1 MRASLRRLRSNFATA
16 NLPAGAYVGRIL
28 KGARLSDLPVGP
40 SASSSLFVINLK
52 TAKALGVEV
61 PAKLLALADEGIE
74 QRLHLLRCMSLKL
87 APSLPFWLVRT
98 SLARR
103 HSLVA
108 GSSAGAR
115 GDARWCSDNR
125 AELQNIAGREDPIL
139 CRLPSEDSRALGS
152 VWVALSKS
160 LENQLGQFFP
170 NNCLPF

>member
-1 MRASLRRLRSNFATA
+1 VRVYGGYGSNFATA

-28 KGARLSDLPVGP
+28 KGARLSDLPVRP

-74 QRLHLLRCMSLKL
+74 QSLHLLRCMSLKL

-108 GSSAGAR
+108 GWRTRRRSLAQR
-115 GDARWCSDNR
+115 NQ

-139 CRLPSEDSRALGS
+139 CRLPLEDSRALGS
-152 VWVALSKS
+152 VWVTLLKS
-160 LENQLGQFFP
+160 LENQLGHFFP